1 MNSHDVTVLG
11 YALAVV
17 ACVGLQLLS
26 LWPRSR
32 VPSFTALVRRAMR
45 GRPGRVGVITAWA
58 WLGLHFF
65 AR

>member
-1 MNSHDVTVLG
+1 MSSHDVTVLG
-11 YALAVV
+11 YAAVV
-17 ACVGLQLLS
+17 LACVGLQLLS
-26 LWPRSR
+26 LRPASR
-32 VPSFTALVRRAMR
+32 IPSFTTLLRRVMR

>member
-1 MNSHDVTVLG
+1 MSSHDVTILG
-11 YALAVV
+11 YVLVVLAC
-17 ACVGLQLLS
+17 AGLQLLS
-26 LWPRSR
+26 LRPTSR
-32 VPSFTALVRRAMR
+32 IPSFTALLRRAMR

>member
-11 YALAVV
+11 YVV
-17 ACVGLQLLS
+17 VVLLCVGLQLLS
-26 LWPRSR
+26 LRPASR
-32 VPSFTALVRRAMR
+32 VPSLTALLRRAMR

-58 WLGLHFF
+58 WLGLHFL

>member
-1 MNSHDVTVLG
+1 MSSHDATVLG
-11 YALAVV
+11 YVIVV
-17 ACVGLQLLS
+17 LACVALQLLS
-26 LWPRSR
+26 LRPGSP
-32 VPSFTALVRRAMR
+32 VPSFTTLLHRVMR

>member
-1 MNSHDVTVLG
+1 MSSHDVTVLG
-11 YALAVV
+11 YVLMVV

-26 LWPRSR
+26 LWPSSR
-32 VPSFTALVRRAMR
+32 VPSLTTLLCRVMR

>member
-1 MNSHDVTVLG
+1 MSSHDVTVLG
-11 YALAVV
+11 YAVVVV
-17 ACVGLQLLS
+17 ACVVLQLLS
-26 LWPRSR
+26 LRPGTCIPGFTTLLRR
-32 VPSFTALVRRAMR
+32 VMR